1 MTHSYYLKKA
11 IEESLKSVENG
22 SSPFGALVVNEKGEI
37 IGTGHNQVVSLNDPS
52 AHGEVMAIRDAC
64 QNIHSFDLSG
74 CTLYSSCEPCPMCL
88 NTAKWANIKE
98 IVYAATREDAEK
110 IGFRDKIFYEEDPV
124 ILTHLEE
131 SSAQDVMQ
139 KWYQKEDKKEY

>member
-1 MTHSYYLKKA
+1 
-11 IEESLKSVENG
+11 
-22 SSPFGALVVNEKGEI
+22 
-37 IGTGHNQVVSLNDPS
+37 VVSLNDPS